1 MFQTILESIQLAL
14 RDYRQHRVRRAM
26 NHFRESVFTLLCS
39 RIGRMAMQAAQE
51 VDSADLSHEERR
63 HMATARLFVTI
74 RDAGV
79 EAEDWIVKTLVELAL
94 RELEVSPP
102 TSAMECFYL

>member
-51 VDSADLSHEERR
+51 VHSADLSHEERR

-74 RDAGV
+74 RDAGA